1 MYEKEIIENLKSLI
15 DGKLYG
21 NELFEF
27 IIEKR
32 FDGYRPDLIIKAGKK
47 NIAAIDI
54 KSSNTLNRA
63 ITNFTTD
70 FYFLFKVRYFI
81 YTDGLTFYF
90 YDRFTNPK
98 QRIKTDRKG
107 FVTRITRQISNDS
120 LRKLKLA
127 VSKILE
133 EKTEEVDNQ
142 FPKLNAL
149 LKNNTNK
156 VIRELKLSSDY
167 ALFFEGGKT
176 DVESFEH
183 QFFLKLLDNDIPDTI
198 YRYCAFNRAFHIL
211 NDGTIAMLGLPG
223 MNDTTE
229 PNYIDNYLNDANDN
243 FWELPPQSIAAINRR
258 FIMSCTVYYDD
269 LMQWR
274 LYGDDAKG
282 ACIKFETKATLKT
295 NHRFYLGKVKYA
307 NEQNQ
312 HPELLFIKD
321 IIRRVRQELF
331 FDIKFVLLYV
341 WRHFFKPKEYIY
353 EGEIRLLYIHRKE
366 EREKKWVIAEPY
378 SIINPMVIFDLNKN
392 EFPLKITEVMLGP
405 KRAERQIN
413 KSQLKQMLR
422 EKGKVIDITESERNV
437 YR

>member
-1 MYEKEIIENLKSLI
+1 MNEKEIIELLISLLS
-15 DGKLYG
+15 DSRYG
-21 NELFEF
+21 DEPFEF

-47 NIAAIDI
+47 NIAAIEI

-81 YTDGLTFYF
+81 YTDGLTFYLF
-90 YDRFTNPK
+90 DRFTNPK
-98 QRIKTDRKG
+98 EKIKTDHKG
-107 FVTRITRQISNDS
+107 FVTRLTRQISMDS

-127 VSKILE
+127 VSKIIE
-133 EKTEEVDNQ
+133 DQIEKDNQ
-142 FPKLNAL
+142 FPKLNDL
-149 LKNNTNK
+149 FKNSSNK
-156 VIRELKLSSDY
+156 IARELKLSSDY
-167 ALFFEGGKT
+167 TLFFEGGKT
-176 DVESFEH
+176 DVDSFEH
-183 QFFLKLLDNDIPDTI
+183 QFFVGLLDNDVPETI
-198 YRYCAFNRAFHIL
+198 YRYCAFDRAFQIL

-229 PNYIDNYLNDANDN
+229 PNYIDNYLNDTDDK

-258 FIMSCTVYYDD
+258 FIMSCTVHNDD

-295 NHRFYLGKVKYA
+295 SQRFYLGKVKYA

-312 HPELLFIKD
+312 HPELLFIKE
-321 IIRRVRQELF
+321 IIRRIRQELF

-341 WRHFFKPKEYIY
+341 WRHFFKPKEYNY
-353 EGEIRLLYIHRKE
+353 EGEIRLLYIHRKG
-366 EREKKWVIAEPY
+366 EREKKWIIAQPY

-392 EFPLKITEVMLGP
+392 EFPLKIKEVMLGP
-405 KRAERQIN
+405 KRAERQLN
-413 KSQLKQMLR
+413 KSQLKQMLS
-422 EKGKVIDITESERNV
+422 EKGKTIDITESERNV

>member
-1 MYEKEIIENLKSLI
+1 MNEKEIIELLISLLS
-15 DGKLYG
+15 DSRYG
-21 NELFEF
+21 DEPFEF

-47 NIAAIDI
+47 NIAAIEI
-54 KSSNTLNRA
+54 KSSNTLNKA

-90 YDRFTNPK
+90 FDRFTNPTEK
-98 QRIKTDRKG
+98 IKTDNKG
-107 FVTRITRQISNDS
+107 FVTRLTRQISMDS

-127 VSKILE
+127 VSKIIE
-133 EKTEEVDNQ
+133 EQIEKDKK
-142 FPKLNAL
+142 FPKLNDL
-149 LKNNTNK
+149 FKNNSNK
-156 VIRELKLSSDY
+156 ITRELKLSSDY
-167 ALFFEGGKT
+167 TLFFEGGKT
-176 DVESFEH
+176 DVDSFEH
-183 QFFLKLLDNDIPDTI
+183 QFFVGLLDNDVPDTI
-198 YRYCAFNRAFHIL
+198 YRYCAFDRAFQIL

-229 PNYIDNYLNDANDN
+229 PNYIDNYLNDTDDK

-258 FIMSCTVYYDD
+258 FIMSCTVHNDD

-295 NHRFYLGKVKYA
+295 SQRFYLGKVKYA

-321 IIRRVRQELF
+321 IIRRIRHELF

-341 WRHFFKPKEYIY
+341 WRHFFKPKEYNY
-353 EGEIRLLYIHRKE
+353 EGEIRLLYIHRKG
-366 EREKKWVIAEPY
+366 EREKKWIIAQPY
-378 SIINPMVIFDLNKN
+378 SIVNPMVIFDLNKN
-392 EFPLKITEVMLGP
+392 EFPLKIKEVMLGP
-405 KRAERQIN
+405 KRAERQLN
-413 KSQLKQMLR
+413 KSQLKQMLS
-422 EKGKVIDITESERNV
+422 EKGKTIDITESERNV